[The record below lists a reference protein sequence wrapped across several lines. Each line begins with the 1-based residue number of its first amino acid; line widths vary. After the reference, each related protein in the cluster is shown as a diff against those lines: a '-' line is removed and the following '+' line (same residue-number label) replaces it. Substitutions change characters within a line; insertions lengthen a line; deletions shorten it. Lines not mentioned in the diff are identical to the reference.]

1 MRTTNEQENK
11 EDIQQKAKWLFDE
24 ERSPKCS
31 LCGQRALYKPYPA
44 DMQSKTN
51 KIKIKLL
58 KAKFET
64 PEDYIP
70 VLSLYCPHCGAYM
83 KGDGHVEDTEN
94 KARWHKPR
102 PFKEVMAELREELSR
117 YTELL
122 SKDEVGK
129 AAAKNILDEVY
140 REVERV
146 RMEIEYQDKDGDY
159 VMNSAEFLSEFTI
172 GSLSQLY
179 EKWGFNLAET
189 VKEEADNE
197 SNHGG
202 EAK

>member
-1 MRTTNEQENK
+1 
-11 EDIQQKAKWLFDE
+11 
-24 ERSPKCS
+24 
-31 LCGQRALYKPYPA
+31 
-44 DMQSKTN
+44 
-51 KIKIKLL
+51 
-58 KAKFET
+58 
-64 PEDYIP
+64 
-70 VLSLYCPHCGAYM
+70 M

-179 EKWGFNLAET
+179 ENGALIWRKPSRRRQTMKAT
-189 VKEEADNE
+189 TEEKPNE
-197 SNHGG
+197 PV
-202 EAK
+202 